1 MGAEIKDLAKI
12 KECVKFLN
20 EKFPQV
26 DIIAYFPDKD
36 EFNAW
41 HICVTN
47 YLYYTDKKFQSYTK
61 FLGLKYKITF
71 IAVYLHPVTIRM
83 MKRRIIVR

>member
-1 MGAEIKDLAKI
+1 MGTEIKDLAKI

-20 EKFPQV
+20 KQFPTV
-26 DIIAYFPDKD
+26 PTVAYFPDKD

-47 YLYYTDKKFQSYTK
+47 YLYYTDKKYQSYIK
-61 FLGLKYKITF
+61 FLTMKYKVKF
-71 IAVYLHPVTIRM
+71 IAVYMHPVTITM
-83 MKRRIIVR
+83 LKRRVILK